1 MEGGTFETQQMC
13 VAQGHVPRL
22 QSEAASGLHRCM
34 LCPLWFWSRYIF
46 LLFRG
51 SLPAKGDGGGGADP
65 AFPMQRFLARQYSL
79 QAPEAPIGC
88 KWPRT
93 SAPDCRGLVTER

>member
-22 QSEAASGLHRCM
+22 QSEAASGLHRCV

-51 SLPAKGDGGGGADP
+51 SLPAKGGGGVVQTQP
-65 AFPMQRFLARQYSL
+65 FPCSVSWLASTVSKRLRRRSAVSGPERLL
-79 QAPEAPIGC
+79 QIAAASSQKG
-88 KWPRT
+88 
-93 SAPDCRGLVTER
+93 